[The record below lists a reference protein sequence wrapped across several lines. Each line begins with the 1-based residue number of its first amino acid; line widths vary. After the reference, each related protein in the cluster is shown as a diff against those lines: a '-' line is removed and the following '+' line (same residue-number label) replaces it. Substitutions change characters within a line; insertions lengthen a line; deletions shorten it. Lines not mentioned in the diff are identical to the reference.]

1 MLSDCLQFIRWYSAV
16 ALTKWLM
23 AMQPGA
29 PVPDRAAL
37 PGAFGPARVLSLL
50 VLVVLLAVCLSVS
63 WVTRDAMANLPF
75 LARRGAARSLM
86 DKQKALVD
94 LLPWQTAQALAPLA
108 VSAEEAEYAREAQ
121 RLADHEVVQAFAAA
135 LRQANIDAENRVL
148 SGEALTLSQRVAQLQ
163 QFVKDDQAR
172 VNALTPASTSAPTPA
187 KTAAST
193 PSHSNVLDLAQAQL
207 ALDTDQLADAQQD
220 LERAS
225 GDNRSRIQSELA
237 AHQATMAKLA
247 AEAQENRDTAVASA
261 AQRSTLAH
269 RIVSWNNQRARS
281 ALIEQALAEAQA
293 DVTTLTAAH
302 NALEVKAD
310 AAVTASANQALA
322 SSARL
327 ADMQDGSAE
336 RQLLS
341 VYDDRIETQQQLATV
356 YAKWSAQVQLQH
368 RIVLHMIM
376 QSLVLIF
383 AIFIATLLCDA
394 LLRHL
399 LAHPIID
406 RRQMHTLRTLAQLGV
421 QVLGALLVLFVIF
434 GSPTQ
439 LSTVLGLATAGL
451 TIALQDFI
459 LAFLGW
465 FVLMGKGGIRV
476 GDWVEINGVA
486 GEVIEI
492 GLMNTTL
499 LETSDLKERG
509 HPTGRQIS
517 FLNNFAIRG
526 QYFNFSTT
534 GQWMWDEISVTLPPA
549 VHTEAVVERIRT
561 AVVEQTAADAEI
573 AEQEWKRGK
582 RDDGL
587 GRFSADPVLVLR
599 PSVAGINVR
608 VRYVTRASEKLI
620 VRSRLYRAVVDLLEN
635 EKAIDQSQKSPQEAI

>member
-1 MLSDCLQFIRWYSAV
+1 
-16 ALTKWLM
+16 M
-23 AMQPGA
+23 ATQPS
-29 PVPDRAAL
+29 VPERAAASSAL
-37 PGAFGPARVLSLL
+37 GPARVISLI
-50 VLVVLLAVCLSVS
+50 VLAVLLAVCFAVS

-75 LARRGAARSLM
+75 LARKGTTRSLM
-86 DKQKALVD
+86 DKQKTLVD
-94 LLPWQTAQALAPLA
+94 LSPWQTAQALAPLA
-108 VSAEEAEYAREAQ
+108 VSAEEAEYAHEAQ
-121 RLADHEVVQAFAAA
+121 RLADHEVVQAFASA
-135 LRQANIDAENRVL
+135 LRQANIDAEHRVL

-163 QFVKDDQAR
+163 QFVKDDQAH
-172 VNALTPASTSAPTPA
+172 VTAISPSSSSTPAPTPA
-187 KTAAST
+187 KPASSS
-193 PSHSNVLDLAQAQL
+193 PSNNNALDLAQAQL
-207 ALDTDQLADAQQD
+207 ALDSDQLADAQQD

-225 GDNRSRIQSELA
+225 GDNRGRIQSELA
-237 AHQATMAKLA
+237 AHQATMAKLS
-247 AEAQENRDTAVASA
+247 AEAQTDRDTAVASA

-281 ALIEQALAEAQA
+281 SLIAQALAEAQA
-293 DVTTLTAAH
+293 DIATLTAAH
-302 NALEVKAD
+302 IALEVKAD
-310 AAVTASANQALA
+310 AAVSASANQSLA
-322 SSARL
+322 PSARL
-327 ADMQDGSAE
+327 ADMQAGSAQ

-341 VYDDRIETQQQLATV
+341 IYDDRIDTQQQLAAV
-356 YAKWSAQVQLQH
+356 YTKWSAQVQLQH

-383 AIFIATLLCDA
+383 VIFIATLLCDA

-406 RRQMHTLRTLAQLGV
+406 RRQMHTLRTLTQLGV
-421 QVLGALLVLFVIF
+421 QVVGALLILFIIF
-434 GSPTQ
+434 GSPRQ

-486 GEVIEI
+486 GEVVEI

-549 VHTEAVVERIRT
+549 IHTEAVVERIRT
-561 AVVEQTAADAEI
+561 AVVEQTAADAGV

-608 VRYVTRASEKLI
+608 VRYVTRASEKLV
-620 VRSRLYRAVVDLLEN
+620 VRNRIYATVVDLLED
-635 EKAIDQSQKSPQEAI
+635 EKAIDRDHPAQQEGV

>member
-1 MLSDCLQFIRWYSAV
+1 
-16 ALTKWLM
+16 M
-23 AMQPGA
+23 ATQPS
-29 PVPDRAAL
+29 VPERAAASSAL
-37 PGAFGPARVLSLL
+37 GPARVISLI
-50 VLVVLLAVCLSVS
+50 VLAVLLAVCFAVS

-75 LARRGAARSLM
+75 LARKGTTRSLM
-86 DKQKALVD
+86 DKQKTLVD
-94 LLPWQTAQALAPLA
+94 LSPWQTAQALAPLA
-108 VSAEEAEYAREAQ
+108 VSAEEAEYAHEAQ
-121 RLADHEVVQAFAAA
+121 RLADHEVVQAFASA
-135 LRQANIDAENRVL
+135 LRQANIDAEHRVL

-163 QFVKDDQAR
+163 QFVKDDQAH
-172 VNALTPASTSAPTPA
+172 VTAISPSSSSTPAPTPA
-187 KTAAST
+187 KPASSS
-193 PSHSNVLDLAQAQL
+193 PSNNNALDLAQAQL
-207 ALDTDQLADAQQD
+207 ALDSDQLADAQQD

-225 GDNRSRIQSELA
+225 GDNRGRIQSELA
-237 AHQATMAKLA
+237 AHQATMAKLS
-247 AEAQENRDTAVASA
+247 AEAQTDRDTAVASA

-281 ALIEQALAEAQA
+281 SLIAQALAEAQA
-293 DVTTLTAAH
+293 DIATLTAAH
-302 NALEVKAD
+302 IALEVKAD
-310 AAVTASANQALA
+310 AAVSASANQSLA
-322 SSARL
+322 PSARL
-327 ADMQDGSAE
+327 ADMQAGSAQ

-341 VYDDRIETQQQLATV
+341 IYDDRIDTQQQLAAV
-356 YAKWSAQVQLQH
+356 YTKWSAQVQLQH

-383 AIFIATLLCDA
+383 VIFIATLLCDA

-406 RRQMHTLRTLAQLGV
+406 RRQMHTLRTLTQLGV
-421 QVLGALLVLFVIF
+421 QVVGALLILFIIF
-434 GSPTQ
+434 GSPRQ

-486 GEVIEI
+486 GEVVEI

-561 AVVEQTAADAEI
+561 AVVEQTAADAGV

-608 VRYVTRASEKLI
+608 VRYVTRASEKLV
-620 VRSRLYRAVVDLLEN
+620 VRNRIYATVVDLLED

>member
-1 MLSDCLQFIRWYSAV
+1 
-16 ALTKWLM
+16 M
-23 AMQPGA
+23 ATQPS
-29 PVPDRAAL
+29 VPERAAASSAL
-37 PGAFGPARVLSLL
+37 GPARVISLI
-50 VLVVLLAVCLSVS
+50 VLAVLLAVCFAVS

-75 LARRGAARSLM
+75 LARKGTTRSLM
-86 DKQKALVD
+86 DKQKTLVD
-94 LLPWQTAQALAPLA
+94 LSPWQTAQALAPLA
-108 VSAEEAEYAREAQ
+108 VSAEEAEYAHEAQ
-121 RLADHEVVQAFAAA
+121 RLADHEVVQAFASA
-135 LRQANIDAENRVL
+135 LRQANIDAEHRVL

-163 QFVKDDQAR
+163 QFVKDDQAH
-172 VNALTPASTSAPTPA
+172 VTAISPSSSSTPAPTPA
-187 KTAAST
+187 KPASSS
-193 PSHSNVLDLAQAQL
+193 PSNNNALDLAQAQL
-207 ALDTDQLADAQQD
+207 ALDSDQLADAQQD

-225 GDNRSRIQSELA
+225 GDNRGRIQSELA
-237 AHQATMAKLA
+237 AHQATMAKLS
-247 AEAQENRDTAVASA
+247 AEAQTDRDTAVASA

-281 ALIEQALAEAQA
+281 SLIAQALAEAQA
-293 DVTTLTAAH
+293 DIATLTAAH
-302 NALEVKAD
+302 IALEVKAD
-310 AAVTASANQALA
+310 AAVSASANQSLA
-322 SSARL
+322 PSARL
-327 ADMQDGSAE
+327 ADMQAGSAQ

-341 VYDDRIETQQQLATV
+341 IYDDRIDTQQQLAAV
-356 YAKWSAQVQLQH
+356 YTKWSAQVQLQH

-383 AIFIATLLCDA
+383 VIFIATLLCDA

-406 RRQMHTLRTLAQLGV
+406 RRQMHTLRTLTQLGV
-421 QVLGALLVLFVIF
+421 QVVGALLILFIIF
-434 GSPTQ
+434 GSPRQ

-486 GEVIEI
+486 GEVVEI

-549 VHTEAVVERIRT
+549 IHTEAVVERIRT
-561 AVVEQTAADAEI
+561 AVVEQTAADAGV

-582 RDDGL
+582 RDDDL

-608 VRYVTRASEKLI
+608 VRYVTRASEKLV
-620 VRSRLYRAVVDLLEN
+620 VRNRIYATVVDLLED
-635 EKAIDQSQKSPQEAI
+635 EKAIDRDHPAQQEGV

>member
-1 MLSDCLQFIRWYSAV
+1 
-16 ALTKWLM
+16 M
-23 AMQPGA
+23 ATQPS
-29 PVPDRAAL
+29 VPERAAASSAL
-37 PGAFGPARVLSLL
+37 GPARVISLI
-50 VLVVLLAVCLSVS
+50 VLAVLLAVCFAVS

-75 LARRGAARSLM
+75 LARKGTTRSLM
-86 DKQKALVD
+86 DKQKTLVD
-94 LLPWQTAQALAPLA
+94 LSPWQTAQALAPLA
-108 VSAEEAEYAREAQ
+108 VSAEEAEYAHEAQ
-121 RLADHEVVQAFAAA
+121 RLADHEVVQAFASA
-135 LRQANIDAENRVL
+135 LRQANIDAEHRVL

-163 QFVKDDQAR
+163 QFVKDDQAH
-172 VNALTPASTSAPTPA
+172 VTAISPSSSSTPAPTPA
-187 KTAAST
+187 KPASSS
-193 PSHSNVLDLAQAQL
+193 PSNNNALDLAQAQL
-207 ALDTDQLADAQQD
+207 ALDSDQLADAQQD

-225 GDNRSRIQSELA
+225 GDNRGRIQSELA
-237 AHQATMAKLA
+237 AHQATMAKLS
-247 AEAQENRDTAVASA
+247 AEAQTDRDTAVASA

-281 ALIEQALAEAQA
+281 SLIAQALAEAQA
-293 DVTTLTAAH
+293 DIATLTAAH
-302 NALEVKAD
+302 IALEVKAD
-310 AAVTASANQALA
+310 AAVSASANQSLA
-322 SSARL
+322 PSARL
-327 ADMQDGSAE
+327 ADMQAGSAQ

-341 VYDDRIETQQQLATV
+341 IYDDRIDTQQQLAAV
-356 YAKWSAQVQLQH
+356 YTKWSAQVQLQH

-383 AIFIATLLCDA
+383 VIFIATLLCDA

-406 RRQMHTLRTLAQLGV
+406 RRQMHTLRTLTQLGV
-421 QVLGALLVLFVIF
+421 QVVGALLILFIIF
-434 GSPTQ
+434 GSPRQ

-608 VRYVTRASEKLI
+608 VRYVTRASEKLV
-620 VRSRLYRAVVDLLEN
+620 VRNRIYATVVDLLED

>member
-1 MLSDCLQFIRWYSAV
+1 
-16 ALTKWLM
+16 M
-23 AMQPGA
+23 ATQPS
-29 PVPDRAAL
+29 VPERAAASSAL
-37 PGAFGPARVLSLL
+37 GPARVISLI
-50 VLVVLLAVCLSVS
+50 VLAVLLAVCFAVS

-75 LARRGAARSLM
+75 LARKGTTRSLM
-86 DKQKALVD
+86 DKQKTLVD
-94 LLPWQTAQALAPLA
+94 LSPWQTAQALAPLA
-108 VSAEEAEYAREAQ
+108 VSAEEAEYAHEAQ
-121 RLADHEVVQAFAAA
+121 RLADHEVVQAFASA
-135 LRQANIDAENRVL
+135 LRQANIDAEHRVL

-163 QFVKDDQAR
+163 QFVKDDQAH
-172 VNALTPASTSAPTPA
+172 VTAISPSSSSTPAPTPA
-187 KTAAST
+187 KPASSS
-193 PSHSNVLDLAQAQL
+193 PSNNNALDLAQAQL
-207 ALDTDQLADAQQD
+207 ALDSDQLADAQQD

-225 GDNRSRIQSELA
+225 GDNRGRIQSELA
-237 AHQATMAKLA
+237 AHQATMAKLS
-247 AEAQENRDTAVASA
+247 AEAQTDRDTAVASA

-281 ALIEQALAEAQA
+281 SLIAQALAEAQA
-293 DVTTLTAAH
+293 DIATLTAAH
-302 NALEVKAD
+302 IALEVKAD
-310 AAVTASANQALA
+310 AAVSASANQSLA
-322 SSARL
+322 PSARL
-327 ADMQDGSAE
+327 ADMQAGSAQ

-341 VYDDRIETQQQLATV
+341 IYDDRIDTQQQLAAV
-356 YAKWSAQVQLQH
+356 YTKWSAQVQLQH

-383 AIFIATLLCDA
+383 VIFIATLLCDA

-608 VRYVTRASEKLI
+608 VRYVTRASEKLV
-620 VRSRLYRAVVDLLEN
+620 VRNRIYATVVDLLED

>member
-1 MLSDCLQFIRWYSAV
+1 
-16 ALTKWLM
+16 M
-23 AMQPGA
+23 ATQPS
-29 PVPDRAAL
+29 VPERAAASSAL
-37 PGAFGPARVLSLL
+37 GPARVISLI
-50 VLVVLLAVCLSVS
+50 VLAVLLAVCFAVS

-75 LARRGAARSLM
+75 LARKGTTRSLM
-86 DKQKALVD
+86 DKQKTLVD
-94 LLPWQTAQALAPLA
+94 LSPWQTAQALAPLA
-108 VSAEEAEYAREAQ
+108 VSAEEAEYAHEAQ
-121 RLADHEVVQAFAAA
+121 RLADHEVVQAFASA
-135 LRQANIDAENRVL
+135 LRQANIDAEHRVL

-163 QFVKDDQAR
+163 QFVKDDQAH
-172 VNALTPASTSAPTPA
+172 VTAISPSSSSTPAPTPA
-187 KTAAST
+187 KPASSS
-193 PSHSNVLDLAQAQL
+193 PSNNNALDLAQAQL
-207 ALDTDQLADAQQD
+207 ALDSDQLADAQQD

-225 GDNRSRIQSELA
+225 GDNRGRIQSELA
-237 AHQATMAKLA
+237 AHQATMAKLS
-247 AEAQENRDTAVASA
+247 AEAQTDRDTAVASA

-281 ALIEQALAEAQA
+281 SLIAQALAEAQA
-293 DVTTLTAAH
+293 DIATLTAAH
-302 NALEVKAD
+302 IALEVKAD
-310 AAVTASANQALA
+310 AAVSASANQSLA
-322 SSARL
+322 PSARL
-327 ADMQDGSAE
+327 ADMQAGSAQ

-341 VYDDRIETQQQLATV
+341 IYDDRIDTQQQLAAV
-356 YAKWSAQVQLQH
+356 YTKWSAQVQLQH

-383 AIFIATLLCDA
+383 VIFIATLLCDA

-406 RRQMHTLRTLAQLGV
+406 RRQMHTLRTLTQLGV
-421 QVLGALLVLFVIF
+421 QVVGALLILFIIF
-434 GSPTQ
+434 GSPRQ

-486 GEVIEI
+486 GEVVEI

>member
-1 MLSDCLQFIRWYSAV
+1 
-16 ALTKWLM
+16 M
-23 AMQPGA
+23 ATQPS
-29 PVPDRAAL
+29 VPERAAASSAL
-37 PGAFGPARVLSLL
+37 GPARVISLI
-50 VLVVLLAVCLSVS
+50 VLAVLLAVCFAVS

-75 LARRGAARSLM
+75 LARKGTTRSLM
-86 DKQKALVD
+86 DKQKTLVD
-94 LLPWQTAQALAPLA
+94 LSPWQTAQALAPLA
-108 VSAEEAEYAREAQ
+108 VSAEEAEYAHEAQ
-121 RLADHEVVQAFAAA
+121 RLADHEVVQAFASA
-135 LRQANIDAENRVL
+135 LRQANIDAEHRVL

-163 QFVKDDQAR
+163 QFVKDDQAH
-172 VNALTPASTSAPTPA
+172 VTAISPSSSSTPAPTPA
-187 KTAAST
+187 KPASSS
-193 PSHSNVLDLAQAQL
+193 PSNNNALDLAQAQL
-207 ALDTDQLADAQQD
+207 ALDSDQLADAQQD

-225 GDNRSRIQSELA
+225 GDNRGRIQSELA
-237 AHQATMAKLA
+237 AHQATMAKLS
-247 AEAQENRDTAVASA
+247 AEAQTDRDTAVASA

-281 ALIEQALAEAQA
+281 SLIAQALAEAQA
-293 DVTTLTAAH
+293 DIATLTAAH
-302 NALEVKAD
+302 IALEVKAD
-310 AAVTASANQALA
+310 AAVSASANQSLA
-322 SSARL
+322 PSARL
-327 ADMQDGSAE
+327 ADMQAGSAQ

-341 VYDDRIETQQQLATV
+341 IYDDRIDTQQQLAAV
-356 YAKWSAQVQLQH
+356 YTKWSAQVQLQH

-383 AIFIATLLCDA
+383 VIFIATLLCDA

-486 GEVIEI
+486 GEVVEI

-549 VHTEAVVERIRT
+549 IHTEAVVERIRT
-561 AVVEQTAADAEI
+561 AVVEQTAADAGV

-608 VRYVTRASEKLI
+608 VRYVTRASEKLV
-620 VRSRLYRAVVDLLEN
+620 VRNRIYATVVDLLED

>member
-1 MLSDCLQFIRWYSAV
+1 
-16 ALTKWLM
+16 M
-23 AMQPGA
+23 ATQPS
-29 PVPDRAAL
+29 VPERAAASSAL
-37 PGAFGPARVLSLL
+37 GPARVISLI
-50 VLVVLLAVCLSVS
+50 VLAVLLAVCFAVS

-75 LARRGAARSLM
+75 LARKGTTRSLM
-86 DKQKALVD
+86 DKQKTLVD
-94 LLPWQTAQALAPLA
+94 LSPWQTAQALAPLA
-108 VSAEEAEYAREAQ
+108 VSAEEAEYAHEAQ
-121 RLADHEVVQAFAAA
+121 RLADHEVVQAFASA
-135 LRQANIDAENRVL
+135 LRQANIDAEHRVL

-163 QFVKDDQAR
+163 QFVKDDQAH
-172 VNALTPASTSAPTPA
+172 VTAISPSSSSTPAPTPA
-187 KTAAST
+187 KPASSS
-193 PSHSNVLDLAQAQL
+193 PSNNNALDLAQAQL
-207 ALDTDQLADAQQD
+207 ALDSDQLADAQQD

-225 GDNRSRIQSELA
+225 GDNRGRIQSELA
-237 AHQATMAKLA
+237 AHQATMAKLS
-247 AEAQENRDTAVASA
+247 AEAQTDRDTAVASA

-281 ALIEQALAEAQA
+281 SLIAQALAEAQA
-293 DVTTLTAAH
+293 DIATLTAAH
-302 NALEVKAD
+302 IALEVKAD
-310 AAVTASANQALA
+310 AAVSASANQSLA
-322 SSARL
+322 PSARL
-327 ADMQDGSAE
+327 ADMQAGSAQ

-341 VYDDRIETQQQLATV
+341 IYDDRIDTQQQLAAV
-356 YAKWSAQVQLQH
+356 YTKWSAQVQLQH

-383 AIFIATLLCDA
+383 VIFIATLLCDA

-406 RRQMHTLRTLAQLGV
+406 RRQMHTLRTLTQLGV
-421 QVLGALLVLFVIF
+421 QVVGALLILFIIF
-434 GSPTQ
+434 GSPRQ

-486 GEVIEI
+486 GEVVEI

-608 VRYVTRASEKLI
+608 VRYVTRASEKLV
-620 VRSRLYRAVVDLLEN
+620 VRNRIYATVVDLLED

>member
-1 MLSDCLQFIRWYSAV
+1 
-16 ALTKWLM
+16 M
-23 AMQPGA
+23 ATQPS
-29 PVPDRAAL
+29 VPERAAASSAL
-37 PGAFGPARVLSLL
+37 GPARVISLI
-50 VLVVLLAVCLSVS
+50 VLAVLLAVCFAVS

-75 LARRGAARSLM
+75 LARKGTTRSLM
-86 DKQKALVD
+86 DKQKTLVD
-94 LLPWQTAQALAPLA
+94 LSPWQTAQALAPLA
-108 VSAEEAEYAREAQ
+108 VSAEEAEYAHEAQ
-121 RLADHEVVQAFAAA
+121 RLADHEVVQAFASA
-135 LRQANIDAENRVL
+135 LRQANIDAEHRVL

-163 QFVKDDQAR
+163 QFVKDDQAH
-172 VNALTPASTSAPTPA
+172 VTAISPSSSSTPAPTPA
-187 KTAAST
+187 KPASSS
-193 PSHSNVLDLAQAQL
+193 PSNNNALDLAQAQL
-207 ALDTDQLADAQQD
+207 ALDSDQLADAQQD

-225 GDNRSRIQSELA
+225 GDNRGRIQSELA
-237 AHQATMAKLA
+237 AHQATMAKLS
-247 AEAQENRDTAVASA
+247 AEAQTDRDTAVASA

-281 ALIEQALAEAQA
+281 SLIAQALAEAQA
-293 DVTTLTAAH
+293 DIATLTAAH
-302 NALEVKAD
+302 IALEVKAD
-310 AAVTASANQALA
+310 AAVSASANQSLA
-322 SSARL
+322 PSARL
-327 ADMQDGSAE
+327 ADMQAGSAQ

-341 VYDDRIETQQQLATV
+341 IYDDRIDTQQQLAAV
-356 YAKWSAQVQLQH
+356 YTKWSAQVQLQH

-383 AIFIATLLCDA
+383 VIFIATLLCDA

-406 RRQMHTLRTLAQLGV
+406 RRQMHTLRTLTQLGV
-421 QVLGALLVLFVIF
+421 QVVGALLILFIIF
-434 GSPTQ
+434 GSPRQ

-486 GEVIEI
+486 GEVVEI

-549 VHTEAVVERIRT
+549 IHTEAVVERIRT
-561 AVVEQTAADAEI
+561 AVVEQTAADAGV

-608 VRYVTRASEKLI
+608 VRYVTRASEKLV
-620 VRSRLYRAVVDLLEN
+620 VRNRIYATVVDLLED